1 MAADI
6 LIVDDEADIRSLI
19 SGILTDEGYET
30 REAADAD
37 AALTEI
43 RTRRP
48 SLIVLDIWLEGSRM
62 DGMEILERVKTD
74 HPDLPVIMISGHGT
88 VEMAVDAIKIGAFD
102 FIEKPFKS
110 DRVLLQIERA
120 IETARLKRE
129 NEALWKRAGGAYELV
144 GASPAVTQIHQSIER
159 VAPTSSRVLV
169 TGGAGV
175 GKEVVARL
183 IHQRSARGNGPFVI
197 VNCATMHPDR
207 LEQELFGEEAGDR
220 TRSGI
225 LERCHGGTLLLDEI
239 ADMPWETQG
248 KFVRILQDR
257 GFQRIGGNATV
268 EVDIRV
274 IASTSRHLKP
284 EIAARRF
291 REDLY
296 YRLSVVPIDIP
307 PLRDRRPDI
316 PDLAVHFMEK
326 AAARSGLPARSF
338 SDDAL
343 AALQAYD
350 WPGNVRELGNVID
363 RLLIMAQA
371 GPGEE
376 LTARMMPPEILGEE
390 TMLPRFEKG
399 GEIMAL
405 PLREAREMFEREY
418 LMAQIDRFGGNVSRT
433 AEFVG
438 MERSALHRKLKLLG
452 LTGGERDG
460 GAGAGA
466 DTVH

>member
-6 LIVDDEADIRSLI
+6 LIVDDEADIRTLI
-19 SGILTDEGYET
+19 SGILADEGYET
-30 REAADAD
+30 RVAAGAETALEA
-37 AALTEI
+37 I
-43 RTRRP
+43 RARRP

-62 DGMEILERVKTD
+62 DGNQILELVKND
-74 HPDLPVIMISGHGT
+74 HPDLPVIMISGHGNI
-88 VEMAVDAIKIGAFD
+88 EMAVNAIKMGAYD
-102 FIEKPFKS
+102 FIEKPFKT
-110 DRVLLQIERA
+110 DKVLLQIERA

-129 NEALWKRAGGAYELV
+129 NEALLKRAGGAYELV
-144 GASPAVTQIHQSIER
+144 GKSPAIARINQEIEKL
-159 VAPTSSRVLV
+159 AATNSRVLV
-169 TGGAGV
+169 TGESGT

-183 IHQRSARGNGPFVI
+183 IHQRSARGNGPFVV

-207 LEQELFGEEAGDR
+207 MEQELFGEEAGGHM
-220 TRSGI
+220 TSGI
-225 LERCHGGTLLLDEI
+225 LERCHGGTLLLEEV

-248 KFVRILQDR
+248 KLVRILQDK
-257 GFQRIGGNATV
+257 GFRRVGGQATV

-274 IASTSRHLKP
+274 IASTSRHLEP

-296 YRLSVVPIDIP
+296 YRLRVVPIDIP

-316 PDLAVHFMEK
+316 PDLARHFMER
-326 AAARSGLPARSF
+326 AAASTGLPARSF
-338 SDDAL
+338 SEDAL

-363 RLLIMAQA
+363 RLLIMTQA
-371 GPGEE
+371 GPGEM
-376 LTARMMPPEILGEE
+376 LTAKMMPPEILGEE

-399 GEIMAL
+399 GEIMGL
-405 PLREAREMFEREY
+405 PLKQAREMFEREY
-418 LMAQIDRFGGNVSRT
+418 LTAQLNRFGGNISRT
-433 AEFVG
+433 AEFIG

-452 LTGGERDG
+452 LTGGERSAG
-460 GAGAGA
+460 GSA

>member
-1 MAADI
+1 MAAEI
-6 LIVDDEADIRSLI
+6 LIVDDEADIRELI
-19 SGILTDEGYET
+19 SGILNDEGYET
-30 REAADAD
+30 RVAADSA
-37 AALTEI
+37 AALREI
-43 RTRRP
+43 RVRRP

-62 DGMEILERVKTD
+62 DGNEILELVKKD
-74 HPDLPVIMISGHGT
+74 HPDLPVIMISGHGNI
-88 VEMAVDAIKIGAFD
+88 EMAVNAIKKGAYD

-129 NEALWKRAGGAYELV
+129 NEALLERAGGAFELV
-144 GASPAVTQIHQSIER
+144 GGSPAILQINQAIGR
-159 VAPTSSRVLV
+159 VARTSSRVLV
-169 TGGAGV
+169 TGAAGV

-183 IHQRSARGNGPFVI
+183 IHQRSARGNGPFVV

-207 LEQELFGEEAGDR
+207 MEQELFGEESGER
-220 TRSGI
+220 TLSGV
-225 LERCHGGTLLLDEI
+225 LERCHGGTLLLDEV
-239 ADMPWETQG
+239 AEMPLETQG
-248 KFVRILQDR
+248 KFVRILQDQ
-257 GFQRIGGNATV
+257 GFQRIGGHATV
-268 EVDIRV
+268 EIDIRV
-274 IASTSRHLKP
+274 IASTSRRLES

-296 YRLSVVPIDIP
+296 YRLRVVPIDIP
-307 PLRDRRPDI
+307 PLSDRRPDI
-316 PDLAVHFMEK
+316 PDLARHFMEK
-326 AAARSGLPARSF
+326 AAARSGLPPYGF
-338 SDDAL
+338 SEDAL

-371 GPGEE
+371 APGEE
-376 LTARMMPPEILGEE
+376 LTAKMMPPEILGEE

-418 LMAQIDRFGGNVSRT
+418 LMAQVDRFGGNVSRT

-438 MERSALHRKLKLLG
+438 MERSALHRKLKMLG
-452 LTGGERDG
+452 LTGSER
-460 GAGAGA
+460 GAGDRS

>member
-1 MAADI
+1 MAAEI
-6 LIVDDEADIRSLI
+6 LIVDDEADIRNLI
-19 SGILTDEGYET
+19 SGILMDEGYQT
-30 REAADAD
+30 RAAGDAD
-37 AALTEI
+37 AALEAI
-43 RTRRP
+43 RARRP
-48 SLIVLDIWLEGSRM
+48 SLILLDIWLEGSRM
-62 DGMEILERVKTD
+62 DGMEILERVKKD

-88 VEMAVDAIKIGAFD
+88 VEMAVSALKIGAYD

-110 DRVLLQIERA
+110 DRLLMLIERA
-120 IETARLKRE
+120 VETAHLKRE
-129 NEALWKRAGGAYELV
+129 NAALLERAGGAFELV
-144 GASPAVTQIHQSIER
+144 GASPAITQINQAIER
-159 VAPTSSRVLV
+159 VARTSSRVLV
-169 TGGAGV
+169 TGAAGV

-183 IHQRSARGNGPFVI
+183 IHQRSARGNGPFVV
-197 VNCATMHPDR
+197 VNCATMRPDR
-207 LEQELFGEEAGDR
+207 LEQELFGEEAEDR
-220 TRSGI
+220 TKTGI
-225 LERCHGGTLLLDEI
+225 LERCHGGTLLLDEV

-248 KFVRILQDR
+248 KFVRILQDQ
-257 GFQRIGGNATV
+257 GFQRIGGHATV

-274 IASTSRHLKP
+274 IASTGRPLEP

-296 YRLSVVPIDIP
+296 YRLRVVPIDLP
-307 PLRDRRPDI
+307 LLRDRRPDI
-316 PDLAVHFMEK
+316 PGLARHFMAK
-326 AAARSGLPARSF
+326 AAARAGLPERDF

-371 GPGEE
+371 GPGEK

-390 TMLPRFEKG
+390 TLLPRFEKG

-418 LMAQIDRFGGNVSRT
+418 LMAQIGRFGGNVSRT

-452 LTGGERDG
+452 LTGSER
-460 GAGAGA
+460 GAGETP

>member
-19 SGILTDEGYET
+19 SGILSDEGYKT
-30 REAADAD
+30 RAAADAD
-37 AALTEI
+37 SALDAI
-43 RTRRP
+43 QTRRP
-48 SLIVLDIWLEGSRM
+48 SLILLDIWLVGSRM
-62 DGMEILERVKTD
+62 DGMEILERIKTD

-88 VEMAVDAIKIGAFD
+88 VEMAVKALKVGAYD

-110 DRVLLQIERA
+110 DRLLAQIERA

-129 NEALWKRAGGAYELV
+129 NEALLERAGGAFELV
-144 GASPAVTQIHQSIER
+144 GSSPAIVQIKQVIER

-169 TGGAGV
+169 TGAAGA

-183 IHQRSARGNGPFVI
+183 IHQRSARSNGPFVI
-197 VNCATMHPDR
+197 VNCATMRPDR
-207 LEQELFGEEAGDR
+207 LEQELFGEEVEGH
-220 TRSGI
+220 TKPGI
-225 LERCHGGTLLLDEI
+225 LERCHDGTLLLDEV

-248 KFVRILQDR
+248 EFVRILQDQ
-257 GFQRIGGNATV
+257 GFQRIGGHSTV

-274 IASTSRHLKP
+274 IASTSRHLEP

-296 YRLSVVPIDIP
+296 YRLRVVPIDIP

-316 PDLAVHFMEK
+316 PDLARHFMAK
-326 AAARSGLPARSF
+326 VAARDGLPARGF
-338 SDDAL
+338 SDEAL
-343 AALQAYD
+343 AALQAYN
-350 WPGNVRELGNVID
+350 WPGNVRELGNVIH
-363 RLLIMAQA
+363 RMLIMAPA

-376 LTARMMPPEILGEE
+376 LTAKMVPPVILGEE

-418 LMAQIDRFGGNVSRT
+418 LTAQIDRFGGNVSRT

-452 LTGGERDG
+452 LTGGER
-460 GAGAGA
+460 GAGDAA

>member
-1 MAADI
+1 MSAEI
-6 LIVDDEADIRSLI
+6 LVVDDEADIRKQI
-19 SGILTDEGYET
+19 SGILTDEGYQT
-30 REAADAD
+30 RVAADAEE
-37 AALTEI
+37 ALGQI
-43 RTRRP
+43 RARRP
-48 SLIVLDIWLEGSRM
+48 SLILLDIWLEGSPT
-62 DGMEILERVKTD
+62 DGIEILGLVKKD

-88 VEMAVDAIKIGAFD
+88 VEIAVNAIKMGAYD
-102 FIEKPFKS
+102 FIEKPFKT
-110 DRVLLQIERA
+110 DRLLLLVERA
-120 IETARLKRE
+120 IETERLKRE
-129 NEALWKRAGGAYELV
+129 NEALLERAGGAIQLI
-144 GASPAVTQIHQSIER
+144 GKSPAIAQIDQAIGR
-159 VAPTSSRVLV
+159 VARTSSRVLV
-169 TGGAGV
+169 TGAAGV

-183 IHQRSARGNGPFVI
+183 IHQRSARGDGPFVS

-207 LEQELFGEEAGDR
+207 LEQELFGEETGER
-220 TRSGI
+220 TTSGI
-225 LERCHGGTLLLDEI
+225 LELCHGGTLLLDEV
-239 ADMPWETQG
+239 AEMPWEPQG

-257 GFQRIGGNATV
+257 GFERIGGRATV

-274 IASTSRHLKP
+274 IASTSRRLEA

-296 YRLSVVPIDIP
+296 YRLRVVPIDIP
-307 PLRDRRPDI
+307 PLRERRPDI
-316 PDLAVHFMEK
+316 PELARHFMAR

-338 SDDAL
+338 SEDAL

-371 GPGEE
+371 GPGEQ
-376 LTARMMPPEILGEE
+376 LTAKMMPPEILGEE

-418 LMAQIDRFGGNVSRT
+418 LAAQVDRFGGNVSRT

-452 LTGGERDG
+452 LTGGERGAGDG
-460 GAGAGA
+460 G

>member
-1 MAADI
+1 MAAEI
-6 LIVDDEADIRSLI
+6 LIVDDEADIRNLI
-19 SGILTDEGYET
+19 SGILMDEGYQT
-30 REAADAD
+30 RAAGDAD
-37 AALTEI
+37 AALEAI
-43 RTRRP
+43 RARRP
-48 SLIVLDIWLEGSRM
+48 SLILLDIWLEGSRM
-62 DGMEILERVKTD
+62 DGMEILERVKKD

-88 VEMAVDAIKIGAFD
+88 VEMAVSALKIGAYD

-110 DRVLLQIERA
+110 DRLLMLIERA
-120 IETARLKRE
+120 VETAHLKRE
-129 NEALWKRAGGAYELV
+129 NAALLERAGGAFELV
-144 GASPAVTQIHQSIER
+144 GASPAITQINQAIER
-159 VAPTSSRVLV
+159 VARTSSRVLV
-169 TGGAGV
+169 TGAAGV

-183 IHQRSARGNGPFVI
+183 IHQRSARGNGPFVV
-197 VNCATMHPDR
+197 VNCATMRPDR
-207 LEQELFGEEAGDR
+207 LEQELFGEEAEDR
-220 TRSGI
+220 TKTGI
-225 LERCHGGTLLLDEI
+225 LERCHGGTLLLDEV

-248 KFVRILQDR
+248 KFVRILQDQ
-257 GFQRIGGNATV
+257 GFQRIGGHATV

-274 IASTSRHLKP
+274 IASTGRPLEP

-296 YRLSVVPIDIP
+296 YRLRVVPIDLP
-307 PLRDRRPDI
+307 LLRDRRPDI
-316 PDLAVHFMEK
+316 PGLARHFMAK
-326 AAARSGLPARSF
+326 AAARAGLPERDF
-338 SDDAL
+338 SNDAL
-343 AALQAYD
+343 AALQAYE

-371 GPGEE
+371 GPGEK

-390 TMLPRFEKG
+390 TLLPRFEKG

-418 LMAQIDRFGGNVSRT
+418 LMAQIGRFGGNVSRT

-452 LTGGERDG
+452 LTGSER
-460 GAGAGA
+460 GAGETP

>member
-1 MAADI
+1 MAAEI

-19 SGILTDEGYET
+19 SGILMDEGYQT
-30 REAADAD
+30 RAAGDAD
-37 AALTEI
+37 AALEAI
-43 RTRRP
+43 RARRP
-48 SLIVLDIWLEGSRM
+48 SLILLDIWLEGSRM
-62 DGMEILERVKTD
+62 DGMEILERVKKD

-88 VEMAVDAIKIGAFD
+88 VEMAVSALKIGAYD

-110 DRVLLQIERA
+110 DRLLMLIERA
-120 IETARLKRE
+120 VETARLKRE
-129 NEALWKRAGGAYELV
+129 NAALLERAGGAFELV
-144 GASPAVTQIHQSIER
+144 GASPAITQINQAIER
-159 VAPTSSRVLV
+159 VARTSSRVLV
-169 TGGAGV
+169 TGAAGV

-197 VNCATMHPDR
+197 VNCATMRPDR
-207 LEQELFGEEAGDR
+207 LEQELFGEEAEDR
-220 TRSGI
+220 TKTGI
-225 LERCHGGTLLLDEI
+225 LERCHGGTLLLDEV

-248 KFVRILQDR
+248 KFVRILQDQ
-257 GFQRIGGNATV
+257 GFQRIGGHATV

-274 IASTSRHLKP
+274 IASTGRPLEP

-296 YRLSVVPIDIP
+296 YRLRVVPIDLP
-307 PLRDRRPDI
+307 LLRDRRPDI
-316 PDLAVHFMEK
+316 PDLARHFMAK
-326 AAARSGLPARSF
+326 AAARAGLPERDF

-371 GPGEE
+371 GPGEK

-452 LTGGERDG
+452 LTGSER
-460 GAGAGA
+460 GAGETP

>member
-1 MAADI
+1 MAAEI
-6 LIVDDEADIRSLI
+6 LIVDDEADIRNLI
-19 SGILTDEGYET
+19 SGILMDEGYQT
-30 REAADAD
+30 RAAGDAD
-37 AALTEI
+37 AALEAI
-43 RTRRP
+43 RARRP
-48 SLIVLDIWLEGSRM
+48 SLILLDIWLEGSRM
-62 DGMEILERVKTD
+62 DGMEILERVKKD

-88 VEMAVDAIKIGAFD
+88 VEMAVSALKIGAYD

-110 DRVLLQIERA
+110 DRLLMLIERA
-120 IETARLKRE
+120 VETAHLKRE
-129 NEALWKRAGGAYELV
+129 NAALLERAGGAFELV
-144 GASPAVTQIHQSIER
+144 GASPAITQINQAIER
-159 VAPTSSRVLV
+159 VARTSSRVLV
-169 TGGAGV
+169 TGAAGV

-183 IHQRSARGNGPFVI
+183 IHQRSARGNGPFVV
-197 VNCATMHPDR
+197 VNCATMRPDR
-207 LEQELFGEEAGDR
+207 LEQELFGEEAEDR
-220 TRSGI
+220 TKTGI
-225 LERCHGGTLLLDEI
+225 LERCHGGTLLLDEV

-248 KFVRILQDR
+248 KFVRILQDQ
-257 GFQRIGGNATV
+257 GFQRIGGHATV

-274 IASTSRHLKP
+274 IASTGRPLEP

-296 YRLSVVPIDIP
+296 YRLRVVPIDLP
-307 PLRDRRPDI
+307 LLRDRRPDI
-316 PDLAVHFMEK
+316 PGLARHFMAK
-326 AAARSGLPARSF
+326 AAARAGLPERDF
-338 SDDAL
+338 SNDAL
-343 AALQAYD
+343 AALQAYE

-371 GPGEE
+371 GPGKK

-418 LMAQIDRFGGNVSRT
+418 LMAQIGRFGGNVSRT

-452 LTGGERDG
+452 LTGSER
-460 GAGAGA
+460 GAGETP

>member
-1 MAADI
+1 MAAEI

-19 SGILTDEGYET
+19 SGILMDEGYQT
-30 REAADAD
+30 RAAGDAD
-37 AALTEI
+37 AALEAI
-43 RTRRP
+43 RARRP
-48 SLIVLDIWLEGSRM
+48 SLILLDIWLEGSRM
-62 DGMEILERVKTD
+62 DGMEILERVKKD

-88 VEMAVDAIKIGAFD
+88 VEMAVSALKIGAYD

-110 DRVLLQIERA
+110 DRLLMLIERA
-120 IETARLKRE
+120 VETARLKRE
-129 NEALWKRAGGAYELV
+129 NAALLERAGGAFELV
-144 GASPAVTQIHQSIER
+144 GASPAIAQINQAIER
-159 VAPTSSRVLV
+159 VARTSSRVLV
-169 TGGAGV
+169 TGAAGV

-197 VNCATMHPDR
+197 VNCATMRPDR
-207 LEQELFGEEAGDR
+207 LEQELFGEEAEDR
-220 TRSGI
+220 TKTGI
-225 LERCHGGTLLLDEI
+225 LERCHGGTLLLDEV

-248 KFVRILQDR
+248 KFVRILQDQ
-257 GFQRIGGNATV
+257 GFQRIGGHATV

-274 IASTSRHLKP
+274 IASTGRPLEP

-296 YRLSVVPIDIP
+296 YRLRVVPIDLP
-307 PLRDRRPDI
+307 LLRDRRPDI
-316 PDLAVHFMEK
+316 PDLARHFMAK
-326 AAARSGLPARSF
+326 AAARAGLPERGF

-371 GPGEE
+371 GPGEN

-452 LTGGERDG
+452 LTGSER
-460 GAGAGA
+460 GAGETP